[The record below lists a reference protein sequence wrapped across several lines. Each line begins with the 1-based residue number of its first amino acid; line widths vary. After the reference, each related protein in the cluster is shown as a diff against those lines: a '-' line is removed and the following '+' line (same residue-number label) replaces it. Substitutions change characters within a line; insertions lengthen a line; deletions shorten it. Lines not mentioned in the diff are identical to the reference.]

1 MSDLL
6 AISGAR
12 IFDGQDWHDDA
23 SLLVE
28 FGHVSGIVR
37 SGAVPAHA
45 ASVHL
50 DGGSVV
56 PGFIDLQVNG
66 GGGVLFNNQPT
77 LEAIRTICAAHAQF
91 GTTALLPTLITDT
104 VAVNVA
110 AIAAGIAAQKEHL
123 PGFLGL
129 HLEGPHLSIA
139 RKGTHDPA
147 LIRPMDEPDLA
158 RILAAKQA
166 LPNLICTV
174 AAETVTLDQIR
185 AMSEAGIVVSIG
197 HSDASYEQ
205 AFWAFNAG
213 ATMATHLFN
222 AMSQMG
228 NREPGVVGA
237 VLDRSN
243 AFAGL
248 IADGIHVHPATI
260 STALRAKRGPGRIFL
275 VTDAMS
281 QTGTDLVSFTLNG
294 RAVTRANG
302 ALRLADGTLAGAD
315 LDMIDAVN
323 FMVDRMG
330 LELGEAVRMASLYPA
345 EAMGL
350 SATHGHLRAGA
361 LASFVHL
368 SDGRQVRSTWIGG
381 RAVYESG
388 QQRAI
393 A

>member
-23 SLLVE
+23 ALLAE
-28 FGHVSGIVR
+28 FGYVTGIVAR
-37 SGAVPAHA
+37 DQVPANA
-45 ASVHL
+45 RQVVL
-50 DGGSVV
+50 DGGIVV

-66 GGGVLFNNQPT
+66 GGGVLFNNEPS
-77 LEAIRTICAAHAQF
+77 LDAIRTICAAHAQF

-110 AIAAGIAAQKEHL
+110 AIAAGEAAWRERV
-123 PGFLGL
+123 PGFIGL
-129 HLEGPHLSIA
+129 HLEGPHLSVA

-147 LIRPMDEPDLA
+147 LIRPMDDADMA
-158 RILAAKQA
+158 RIVAAREA
-166 LPNLICTV
+166 LPSLICTV
-174 AAETVTLDQIR
+174 APETVTAMQI
-185 AMSEAGIVVSIG
+185 AKLTAAGVVVSIG
-197 HSDASYEQ
+197 HSDASYDTVSS
-205 AFWAFNAG
+205 AFDAG

-237 VLDRSN
+237 VLDRPA

-248 IADGIHVHPATI
+248 IADGIHVHKATI
-260 STALRAKRGPGRIFL
+260 GSALRAKRGPGRIFL

-281 QTGTDLVSFTLNG
+281 QTGTDIVSFTLNG
-294 RAVTRANG
+294 RTVTRRDG

-323 FMVDRMG
+323 FMVNQAG
-330 LELGEAVRMASLYPA
+330 LDLAEALRMASLYPA
-345 EAMGL
+345 EAMGI
-350 SATHGHLRAGA
+350 AADRGHLMHGA
-361 LASFVHL
+361 SLSFVHL
-368 SDGRQVRSTWIGG
+368 TDDRKVRATWIDGAEVY
-381 RAVYESG
+381 RA
-388 QQRAI
+388 
-393 A
+393 